1 MYSLMSFQ
9 EGGEKPS
16 NDRVDVH
23 LADCQSCTSLEVVRN
38 AKSSATSK
46 HAPYSKSQIQDGP
59 TSVASEAAWQGAGSM
74 HHGNRLT
81 MPVCKAQSNR
91 KPKRPQV

>member
-1 MYSLMSFQ
+1 MYLLMSFE
-9 EGGEKPS
+9 EGG
-16 NDRVDVH
+16 DVH
-23 LADCQSCTSLEVVRN
+23 LADCQSSTSLKVVRN

-46 HAPYSKSQIQDGP
+46 HAPHSKSQIQDGP

-81 MPVCKAQSNR
+81 MPVCKAQSNC